1 MSTMLFQG
9 FHLHCVQAPSF
20 LTSIELLEGIED
32 ISPSDVAI
40 IERWIETG
48 VARGM
53 VSCMKLPTRAV
64 HLHMRGWARNAGPVN
79 NPLLS
84 AACELQHVEVRGK
97 AWSSYVV

>member
-48 VARGM
+48 VAPGM
-53 VSCMKLPTRAV
+53 VRVALYVYVREAAAQGTQDLTTTRVVLPTAAV
-64 HLHMRGWARNAGPVN
+64 H
-79 NPLLS
+79 
-84 AACELQHVEVRGK
+84 Q
-97 AWSSYVV
+97 